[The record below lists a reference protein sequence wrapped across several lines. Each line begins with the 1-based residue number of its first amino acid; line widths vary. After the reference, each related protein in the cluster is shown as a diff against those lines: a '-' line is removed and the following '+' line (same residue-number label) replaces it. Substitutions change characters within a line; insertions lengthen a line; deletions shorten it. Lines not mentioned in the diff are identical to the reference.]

1 MKKQIN
7 VTIDSEL
14 IDKIKDSIED
24 NKSFSNR
31 IEELLSFGLTMEN
44 KDFSM
49 KQLLSMA
56 MKLYNKEVNI
66 KTNAD

>member
-31 IEELLSFGLTMEN
+31 IEELLSFGLAMEN

-56 MKLYNKEVNI
+56 MKLYNKEI
-66 KTNAD
+66 ADKISND